1 MRNRRVHVAYGGNDM
16 KHLSTIAARRV
27 IAVAAAVAAAGLAT
41 TSAAVAATSAPSAAA
56 TPKCSANA
64 GGPSLAVWVAAD
76 QGNGAAGTIFYPL
89 EFTNLSAHSCSL
101 HGFAGVSAI
110 DRDGHQLGS
119 PAGWD
124 SGTSTTVILAPGATA
139 HAVLAYHDAVLG
151 QSPGCHSVSTAS
163 ELRVY
168 PPDQRT
174 ATDAFFDLQVCSH
187 AGPIYMDVGPIQP
200 GAGTING

>member
-1 MRNRRVHVAYGGNDM
+1 M
-16 KHLSTIAARRV
+16 KHLSTTAARRV

-41 TSAAVAATSAPSAAA
+41 TSAAFAATSAPSAAA
-56 TPKCSANA
+56 TPKCAANA
-64 GGPSLAVWVAAD
+64 GGPSLAVWVAVD
-76 QGNGAAGTIFYPL
+76 QGNGAAGTIYYPL

-101 HGFAGVSAI
+101 HGFPGVSAI
-110 DRDGHQLGS
+110 DRGGRQLGS

-124 SGTSTTVILAPGATA
+124 SRTSNTVILAPGATA
-139 HAVLAYHDAVLG
+139 HAVLEYHDAVIG

-174 ATDAFFDLQVCSH
+174 ATHAFFDLQACSH
-187 AGPIYMDVGPIQP
+187 AGPIYIDVGPIQP

>member
-1 MRNRRVHVAYGGNDM
+1 M
-16 KHLSTIAARRV
+16 KHLSTTAARRA
-27 IAVAAAVAAAGLAT
+27 IAVAAAVAATGLAT
-41 TSAAVAATSAPSAAA
+41 TSAAFAATSAPSAAA
-56 TPKCSANA
+56 TPRCAANA
-64 GGPSLAVWVAAD
+64 GRPSLAVWVAVD
-76 QGNGAAGTIFYPL
+76 QSQGAAGTIYYPL

-110 DRDGHQLGS
+110 DRAGRQLGS
-119 PAGWD
+119 PAGWN
-124 SGTSTTVILAPGATA
+124 SGTSNTVILAPGATA
-139 HAVLAYHDAVLG
+139 HAVLEYHDAVIG

-168 PPDQRT
+168 PPDRRT
-174 ATDAFFDLQVCSH
+174 AAHAFFDLQACSH

>member
-1 MRNRRVHVAYGGNDM
+1 M
-16 KHLSTIAARRV
+16 
-27 IAVAAAVAAAGLAT
+27 
-41 TSAAVAATSAPSAAA
+41 
-56 TPKCSANA
+56 
-64 GGPSLAVWVAAD
+64 WVAAD

-174 ATDAFFDLQVCSH
+174 ATDAFFDLQVCTH
-187 AGPIYMDVGPIQP
+187 AGPIYMDVGPILP

>member
-1 MRNRRVHVAYGGNDM
+1 M
-16 KHLSTIAARRV
+16 KHLTTIAARRV
-27 IAVAAAVAAAGLAT
+27 IAVAAAVAAAGLVT
-41 TSAAVAATSAPSAAA
+41 TSAAFAATSAPSAAA
-56 TPKCSANA
+56 TPKCSANT
-64 GGPSLAVWVAAD
+64 GGPGLAVWVAAD
-76 QGNGAAGTIFYPL
+76 QGNGGAGTIFYPL
-89 EFTNLSAHSCSL
+89 EFTNLSAHTCSL

-124 SGTSTTVILAPGATA
+124 SGTSNTVILAPGATA
-139 HAVLAYHDAVLG
+139 HAVLAYHDVVVG

-174 ATDAFFDLQVCSH
+174 ATDAFFDLQVCTH
-187 AGPIYMDVGPIQP
+187 AGPIYMDVGPILP
-200 GAGTING
+200 GVGTING

>member
-1 MRNRRVHVAYGGNDM
+1 M
-16 KHLSTIAARRV
+16 KLLPTTAARRV
-27 IAVAAAVAAAGLAT
+27 VAVAAAVVAGLAIST
-41 TSAAVAATSAPSAAA
+41 AAYAATSSGPSPAAI
-56 TPKCSANA
+56 PRCSANDL
-64 GGPSLAVWVAAD
+64 GVWVAVN

-89 EFTNLSAHSCSL
+89 EFTNLSARTCSL

-124 SGTSTTVILAPGATA
+124 SGTSNTVILAPGATA
-139 HAVLAYHDAVLG
+139 HAVLAYHDVVVG

-174 ATDAFFDLQVCSH
+174 ATDAFFDLQVCTH
-187 AGPIYMDVGPIQP
+187 AGPIYMNVGPILP

>member
-1 MRNRRVHVAYGGNDM
+1 MRNRRVRVAYGGNDM
-16 KHLSTIAARRV
+16 KHLSTTAARRA
-27 IAVAAAVAAAGLAT
+27 IAVAAAVAATGLAT
-41 TSAAVAATSAPSAAA
+41 TSAAFAATSAPSAAA
-56 TPKCSANA
+56 TPRCAANA
-64 GGPSLAVWVAAD
+64 GRPSLAVWVAVD
-76 QGNGAAGTIFYPL
+76 QSQGAAGTIYYPL

-110 DRDGHQLGS
+110 DRAGRQLGS
-119 PAGWD
+119 PAGWN
-124 SGTSTTVILAPGATA
+124 SGTSNTVILAPGATA
-139 HAVLAYHDAVLG
+139 HAVLEYHDAVIG

-174 ATDAFFDLQVCSH
+174 AAHAFFDLQACSH

>member
-1 MRNRRVHVAYGGNDM
+1 M
-16 KHLSTIAARRV
+16 KHLSTTAARRA
-27 IAVAAAVAAAGLAT
+27 IAVAAAVAATGLAT
-41 TSAAVAATSAPSAAA
+41 TSAAFAATSAPSAAA
-56 TPKCSANA
+56 TPRCAANA
-64 GGPSLAVWVAAD
+64 GRPSLAVWVAVD
-76 QGNGAAGTIFYPL
+76 QSQGAAGTIYYPL

-110 DRDGHQLGS
+110 GRAGRQLGS
-119 PAGWD
+119 PAGWN
-124 SGTSTTVILAPGATA
+124 SGTSNTVILAPGATA
-139 HAVLAYHDAVLG
+139 HAVLEYHDAVIG

-168 PPDQRT
+168 PPDRRT
-174 ATDAFFDLQVCSH
+174 AAHAFFDLQACSH

>member
-1 MRNRRVHVAYGGNDM
+1 M
-16 KHLSTIAARRV
+16 KHLSTTAARRA
-27 IAVAAAVAAAGLAT
+27 IAVAAAVAATGLAT
-41 TSAAVAATSAPSAAA
+41 TSAAFAATSAPSAAA
-56 TPKCSANA
+56 TPRCAANA
-64 GGPSLAVWVAAD
+64 GRPSLAVWVAVD
-76 QGNGAAGTIFYPL
+76 QSQGAAGTIYYPL

-110 DRDGHQLGS
+110 GRAGRQLGS
-119 PAGWD
+119 PAGWN
-124 SGTSTTVILAPGATA
+124 SGTSNAVILAPGATA
-139 HAVLAYHDAVLG
+139 HAVLEYHDAVIG

-168 PPDQRT
+168 PPDRRT
-174 ATDAFFDLQVCSH
+174 AAHAFFDLQACSH